1 MAHKNLLPNN
11 ATRRAITAFM
21 RTRPQLWQTDEI
33 YTSENLKRHLL
44 AAVGSRD
51 LINIEAIV
59 KRDPRLLTRELLEHR
74 TLLQLALTASPDVL
88 QLVINEL
95 GLERL
100 RTLPEIA
107 TDNGV
112 TSFKTTALRLGSAG
126 ARILIQ
132 SLAWIKATVQEQFEE
147 AIRANNAD
155 LVRVCLDLGELSAN
169 VEAVDAGGATLLH
182 HAIEANDVALA
193 GRFLE
198 FGANIETLA
207 PPTNDT
213 ALLHAVRSNKPEVL
227 ALLLASHP
235 RPNLEAIDSAGNS
248 ALHLAFNLGFVDL
261 IPLLVNAG
269 ADLEAKDTAGNTAL
283 LRAVR
288 LDTEQRLDLVRLM
301 LERAERPAAID
312 ATNSAGETALHLAS
326 NLGFVDLIPLLVN
339 AGADLEAKD
348 TAGNTALLRAVRLDT
363 ERRLDLVRLMLER
376 TERPAVI
383 DAANSDGETAL
394 HLAFNLGFVDL
405 IPLLVNAGAD
415 LEAKDTAGNTAL
427 LRAVRLDTEQRL
439 DLVRLMLKRAERPAV
454 IDATNGAG
462 ETALHL
468 AFNLGFV
475 DLIPLLVNA
484 GADLE
489 AKDTAGNTALLRA
502 VRLDT
507 EQRSDLVRLM
517 LERAERPAVIDAANS
532 DGETA
537 LHLVARLGDNP
548 QVHELAT
555 LLLDSGI
562 DGLAMNVQGKKPEK
576 VAFKA
581 GNSILAKL
589 ISRKNID
596 LAAVRVLQQ
605 SGAIATPALSPSQAV
620 RPRSTISGLSPED
633 TIDFADLRYGTDDYL
648 GEGSFARVY
657 RGTWRHGNVEREVA
671 IKELVAPGL
680 SPTAA
685 SELVSEASIMRQLR
699 HANVLG
705 LFGVCAE
712 PGHYSLVMEY
722 MPKGSLYAVLQSS
735 ESDTWNWTVKWNIAL
750 GVVRGVEHL
759 HGHRPQILHR
769 DLKSLNVLLD
779 ANNVPKLTD
788 FGLSQVRTETLRTT
802 AARPQN
808 PAAAGAAAAPI
819 AGTFAWMAPELI
831 SDLDAVY
838 TKACDVFSCGV
849 ILWEIASRRTPWA
862 RPGRVITDQQIA
874 VSVSNGKRETIPEGT
889 PSTYAAMIGRCWEQR
904 AESRPRIEEVTQELE
919 QHRSEALP
927 ITEAYLCPITGEIM
941 RDPVMDRDGHTF
953 ERGAIEQWVR
963 DHHNCPISRAPLEL
977 ADLAPNRV
985 LRDLIE
991 EFLTANPALR
1001 PASCSAT
1008 APSPAA
1014 PAP

>member
-1 MAHKNLLPNN
+1 MNEQDK
-11 ATRRAITAFM
+11 
-21 RTRPQLWQTDEI
+21 RPETVAVEAR
-33 YTSENLKRHLL
+33 NRKL
-44 AAVGSRD
+44 AD
-51 LINIEAIV
+51 LIA
-59 KRDPRLLTRELLEHR
+59 
-74 TLLQLALTASPDVL
+74 
-88 QLVINEL
+88 
-95 GLERL
+95 
-100 RTLPEIA
+100 
-107 TDNGV
+107 
-112 TSFKTTALRLGSAG
+112 
-126 ARILIQ
+126 
-132 SLAWIKATVQEQFEE
+132 
-147 AIRANNAD
+147 
-155 LVRVCLDLGELSAN
+155 
-169 VEAVDAGGATLLH
+169 
-182 HAIEANDVALA
+182 
-193 GRFLE
+193 
-198 FGANIETLA
+198 
-207 PPTNDT
+207 
-213 ALLHAVRSNKPEVL
+213 
-227 ALLLASHP
+227 
-235 RPNLEAIDSAGNS
+235 
-248 ALHLAFNLGFVDL
+248 
-261 IPLLVNAG
+261 
-269 ADLEAKDTAGNTAL
+269 
-283 LRAVR
+283 
-288 LDTEQRLDLVRLM
+288 
-301 LERAERPAAID
+301 
-312 ATNSAGETALHLAS
+312 
-326 NLGFVDLIPLLVN
+326 
-339 AGADLEAKD
+339 
-348 TAGNTALLRAVRLDT
+348 
-363 ERRLDLVRLMLER
+363 
-376 TERPAVI
+376 
-383 DAANSDGETAL
+383 
-394 HLAFNLGFVDL
+394 
-405 IPLLVNAGAD
+405 
-415 LEAKDTAGNTAL
+415 
-427 LRAVRLDTEQRL
+427 
-439 DLVRLMLKRAERPAV
+439 
-454 IDATNGAG
+454 
-462 ETALHL
+462 
-468 AFNLGFV
+468 
-475 DLIPLLVNA
+475 
-484 GADLE
+484 
-489 AKDTAGNTALLRA
+489 
-502 VRLDT
+502 
-507 EQRSDLVRLM
+507 
-517 LERAERPAVIDAANS
+517 
-532 DGETA
+532 
-537 LHLVARLGDNP
+537 
-548 QVHELAT
+548 
-555 LLLDSGI
+555 
-562 DGLAMNVQGKKPEK
+562 
-576 VAFKA
+576 
-581 GNSILAKL
+581 
-589 ISRKNID
+589 RKNID
-596 LAAVRVLQQ
+596 LAAIRVLQQ
-605 SGAIATPALSPSQAV
+605 SGAIATPALSPSQA
-620 RPRSTISGLSPED
+620 RPRLTISGLSPED
-633 TIDFADLRYGTDDYL
+633 TIDFADLRYGVSDYL

-657 RGTWRHGNVEREVA
+657 HGTWRHGNVEREVA

-889 PSTYAAMIGRCWEQR
+889 PPTYAAMIRRCWDQR

-919 QHRSEALP
+919 RHRSEALP
-927 ITEAYLCPITGEIM
+927 IPEAYLCPITGEIM
-941 RDPVMDRDGHTF
+941 REPVMDRDGHTF

-1014 PAP
+1014 PAL